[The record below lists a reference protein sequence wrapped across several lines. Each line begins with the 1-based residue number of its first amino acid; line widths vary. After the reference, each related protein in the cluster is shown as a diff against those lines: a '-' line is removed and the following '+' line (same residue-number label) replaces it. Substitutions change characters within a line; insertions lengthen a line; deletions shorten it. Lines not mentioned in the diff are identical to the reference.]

1 MLSIGMFVILI
12 KIASPSSAPR
22 TGGEA
27 KKKKGGKKQADKKI
41 RKMEMRAKLSCTLPH
56 GLLTFD

>member
-1 MLSIGMFVILI
+1 MFVILI
-12 KIASPSSAPR
+12 KIAYPISAPR

-27 KKKKGGKKQADKKI
+27 EKKKGGEKQTNKKG
-41 RKMEMRAKLSCTLPH
+41 RKMEMRSRLSCRLSH

>member
-1 MLSIGMFVILI
+1 MFVILI

-27 KKKKGGKKQADKKI
+27 KKKKGGKKQADKKR